1 MAEPLEACAP
11 RPAVSPGYRTE
22 SSAGSELTLEDY
34 VARRYVEILQARAT
48 AAQDRPGRRGQ
59 RRCKE
64 AISIRLDHDL
74 LETLRASGPGWQT
87 RVNQALRDWLERV
100 AA

>member
-11 RPAVSPGYRTE
+11 RPAVPTGHRKD
-22 SSAGSELTLEDY
+22 SSAGSELSIEDY
-34 VARRYVEILQARAT
+34 VARRYLEILQARAT
-48 AAQDRPGRRGQ
+48 ATRDRPGRRGP
-59 RRCKE
+59 RPRKE

-87 RVNQALRDWLERV
+87 RVNQAPRDWLERV